1 MRTAL
6 RALAA
11 LLALLMM
18 GPALAEGLETAE
30 PAEFVEEMGE
40 FDLPGEVAAP
50 EAEVEPAAE
59 PPAEQPSAEPA
70 ANAPAEQPPAEAAA
84 DALAEQ
90 APVVEPVTEAPAE
103 QPPMVEPVA
112 EAPAEQ
118 PPVVEPVAEAPGE
131 APAEVAAP
139 EPVAEAPAEPTA
151 VAAPVAFPEAL
162 TLGQKEQYAL
172 PGAELAGGQPV
183 TYVSSKPKIAS
194 VDGNGVVTAKKR
206 GTAVVTVFL
215 GEVPLIACTVTVL
228 KAPKKLAFPEKKLV
242 VISRDQVRPFS
253 VTLPKGSAGAVSYA
267 SDNPAVMNVDWAGN
281 LYGISGGTATVTA
294 TAYNGKTASCAV
306 RVLGGPAPTTVSLEP
321 ASLLI
326 PPKGTAQLYAAFDPG
341 CDALLTFATSNKKVA
356 TVDENGLVTARKAG
370 TATITATTHNGLT
383 ASCAV
388 QVYTLPKKVSLN
400 TRKVTLHVND
410 GFQLTATLTKN
421 SIADIS
427 WASDNPNVAAV
438 DQSGLVVALNPGTAK
453 VTVTTSNGKSA
464 TCKVT
469 VKSLDGSDSRGKV
482 VFQEDT
488 ETLKIKIVND
498 HGVMLTYIW
507 VANANQQLFKHY
519 GNAYP
524 KEILK
529 EAIQQDGIAQKLTL
543 AFNASPPVSA
553 RFDETWFYLG
563 EPYSYREPLP
573 LMISN
578 GQVLANDP
586 NLVNVGKYIYWID
599 GNNQLRATDRMLD
612 EYTAEERAAVYQ
624 QIIASGARN
633 TMIWRPILVRNHVAV
648 PMTKE
653 FIASTAGPKRKQA
666 LCQIDANNFIL
677 VTSSDKG
684 MMDYP
689 HFQSYLMNLGV
700 TNAVEFDAGASTCTM
715 YKSRYADTFTK
726 VVGGGR
732 VMSMM
737 MYFTE

>member
-6 RALAA
+6 RALAT
-11 LLALLMM
+11 LLALLLM
-18 GPALAEGLETAE
+18 GAALAEGVEAAE
-30 PAEFVEEMGE
+30 IVEAVEAVEDLGE
-40 FDLPGEVAAP
+40 IDLPGEVAAP

-59 PPAEQPSAEPA
+59 APAEPAPAEPA
-70 ANAPAEQPPAEAAA
+70 AEAPGEPAPA
-84 DALAEQ
+84 D
-90 APVVEPVTEAPAE
+90 
-103 QPPMVEPVA
+103 PVA
-112 EAPAEQ
+112 EAPAE
-118 PPVVEPVAEAPGE
+118 A
-131 APAEVAAP
+131 APAESVAEVPAEAAPAEPTSEFPAEQPPAVDPAAEIAAP
-139 EPVAEAPAEPTA
+139 EPVAEAPAEPAA
-151 VAAPVAFPEAL
+151 VAAPVYFPEAL
-162 TLGQKEQYAL
+162 TLGQKEQCAL

-183 TYVSSKPKIAS
+183 TYASSKPKIVAA
-194 VDGNGVVTAKKR
+194 DGNGVVTARKR
-206 GTAVVTVFL
+206 GTAVVTVYL
-215 GEVPLIACTVTVL
+215 GGVPLAACTVTVL
-228 KAPKKLAFPEKKLV
+228 KAPKKLTFPEKKLV
-242 VISRDQVRPFS
+242 VISKDQVRPFA
-253 VTLPKGSAGAVSYA
+253 VTLPKGSAGAVTYA
-267 SDNPAVMNVDWAGN
+267 SDNPGVMAVDGAGN
-281 LYGISGGTATVTA
+281 LYGVSGGTATVTA
-294 TAYNGKTASCAV
+294 TAYNGKSARCAV
-306 RVLGGPAPTTVSLEP
+306 RVLGGPAPSTVWMDP
-321 ASLLI
+321 TSLLI
-326 PPKGTAQLYAAFDPG
+326 PAKGTAQLYVGFDPG

-356 TVDENGLVTARKAG
+356 TVNENGLVTAKKAG

-388 QVYTLPKKVSLN
+388 QVYILPKKVSLN
-400 TRKVTLHVND
+400 SRKVTLHVND

-438 DQSGLVVALNPGTAK
+438 DQSGLVVALNPGTAN
-453 VTVTTSNGKSA
+453 VTVTTSNGKKA

-469 VKSLDGSDSRGKV
+469 VKSLDGSAGQGNV

-488 ETLKIKIVND
+488 DTLKIRIVND

-524 KEILK
+524 KDILN

-553 RFDETWFYLG
+553 RFDAAWFKMG
-563 EPYSYREPLP
+563 EPYRYREPLP

-586 NLVNVGKYIYWID
+586 NQVNAGKYIYWID
-599 GNNQLRATDRMLD
+599 GNNQLCATDRMLD
-612 EYTAEERAAVYQ
+612 EYTAEERAALYQ

-666 LCQIDANNFIL
+666 LCQIDAHNFIL
-677 VTSSDKG
+677 VSSTDKG

-715 YKSRYADTFTK
+715 YKSRYANAFTRL
-726 VVGGGR
+726 VGGGR